1 MKKIF
6 YFLKPFRKEIFISI
20 FLIFLVAAI
29 DAFIVIFEGNVII
42 NFIQNNFKN
51 NSKIIYKDNII
62 LDFLR
67 KYFLSYFKN
76 ISEYMGYIFLLL
88 SINLLLYILCIIA
101 RFIYNKLIIV
111 IIHKSVKNIRQ
122 RVYQKMLRLPISYFE
137 NNTIG
142 NIMSIAI
149 NDLETVSN
157 GLQQSCVAFV
167 LSCFSILMIIFIMF
181 WANVRFALL
190 ICLMIPS
197 SLFVIWLINK
207 KARSVFIQRFE
218 KTGEYFGFLQEKYTG
233 HKEIILYN
241 QQANNINDFQNLNKQ
256 LSSTIFKSNWISG
269 LVMPIINSFT
279 YIVMTFIVILGYF
292 LLNYQ
297 DTEIPYLLFKLGFGT
312 IQLGMFQSFMKY
324 IWRLG
329 NPLRDLS
336 QMFVILQST
345 SSAANRVFTFLSE
358 SEELDVKNDLTLPY
372 VEGFV
377 KFSHVNFQYHIDQPI
392 LKDVSFEIKKDQM
405 VAIVGPT
412 GSGKTSL
419 VNLLVRFYDLT
430 SGKITIDGIDI
441 STIKKSDLRKI
452 IGIVV
457 QDSWLFRGTI
467 MDNIRYGNFNAT
479 EEQVVQAA
487 KQVNVHDFIMT
498 KPDGYYTMINE
509 ELDNISQGEKQ
520 LITIARTFLNN
531 PSIVI
536 LDEATASVDTQIEIL
551 FQQSMQKLLKNKTS
565 FVIAHRLSTIINADV
580 ILVLQNG
587 LLVEKGIFYFIHYFS
602 SVLLD
607 GVSWR
612 HVPSI
617 PY

>member
-358 SEELDVKNDLTLPY
+358 SEELDVKSDLTLPY

-580 ILVLQNG
+580 ILVLRNG
-587 LLVEKGIFYFIHYFS
+587 LLVEKGSHQELLAKQGFYYNLYNSQFK
-602 SVLLD
+602 
-607 GVSWR
+607 
-612 HVPSI
+612 
-617 PY
+617 

>member
-1 MKKIF
+1 
-6 YFLKPFRKEIFISI
+6 
-20 FLIFLVAAI
+20 
-29 DAFIVIFEGNVII
+29 
-42 NFIQNNFKN
+42 
-51 NSKIIYKDNII
+51 
-62 LDFLR
+62 
-67 KYFLSYFKN
+67 
-76 ISEYMGYIFLLL
+76 MGYIFLLL

-487 KQVNVHDFIMT
+487 KQVNVHLFPRAIW
-498 KPDGYYTMINE
+498 
-509 ELDNISQGEKQ
+509 
-520 LITIARTFLNN
+520 N
-531 PSIVI
+531 PTLTQRPSPQPKY
-536 LDEATASVDTQIEIL
+536 ATRA
-551 FQQSMQKLLKNKTS
+551 
-565 FVIAHRLSTIINADV
+565 
-580 ILVLQNG
+580 
-587 LLVEKGIFYFIHYFS
+587 
-602 SVLLD
+602 
-607 GVSWR
+607 GVSTLYYATR
-612 HVPSI
+612 
-617 PY
+617 

>member
-1 MKKIF
+1 MRKIF
-6 YFLKPFRKEIFISI
+6 YFLQPFRKEILVSI

-29 DAFIVIFEGNVII
+29 DAFIVIFEGNIII
-42 NFIQNNFKN
+42 NFIQNNFNN
-51 NSKIIYKDNII
+51 NSKLIYVDNII
-62 LDFLR
+62 LDFIRQKL
-67 KYFLSYFKN
+67 LSNFQI
-76 ISEYMGYIFLLL
+76 ISEYMSYIILLL
-88 SINLLLYILCIIA
+88 FINLFLYFLCIIA

-111 IIHKSVKNIRQ
+111 IIHKSIQNIRQ
-122 RVYQKMLRLPISYFE
+122 SVYQKMLRLPISYFE

-142 NIMSIAI
+142 NIMSIVI

-167 LSCFSILMIIFIMF
+167 LSCFSIIMIIFIMF
-181 WANVRFALL
+181 WANLRFALL

-197 SLFVIWLINK
+197 SLSVIWLINK

-218 KTGEYFGFLQEKYTG
+218 KTGEYLGFLQEKYTG

-241 QQANNINDFQNLNKQ
+241 QQSNNISDFQNLNQQ
-256 LSSTIFKSNWISG
+256 LASTIFKSNWISG

-279 YIVMTFIVILGYF
+279 YIVMTFIVIIGYF

-297 DTEIPYLLFKLGFGT
+297 NTKIPYLLFKLGFGT
-312 IQLGMFQSFMKY
+312 IQLGLFQSFIKY

-345 SSAANRVFTFLSE
+345 SSAANRVLNFLAE
-358 SEELDVKNDLTLPY
+358 NEELDAKNNLIIPDSVQGY
-372 VEGFV
+372 I
-377 KFSHVNFQYHIDQPI
+377 KFSNVNFQYQMDQPI
-392 LKDVSFEIKKDQM
+392 LCDISFEIDKHKM

-419 VNLLVRFYDLT
+419 VNLLVRFYDVT
-430 SGKITIDGIDI
+430 SGTISIDGIDI
-441 STIKKSDLRKI
+441 STIPKSDLRKM

-457 QDSWLFRGTI
+457 QESWLFHGTI
-467 MDNIRYGNFNAT
+467 MDNIRYGNFDAT
-479 EEQVVQAA
+479 EEQVIQAA

-498 KPDGYYTMINE
+498 KQDGYSTMINE

-536 LDEATASVDTQIEIL
+536 LDEATASVDTQIEII
-551 FQQSMQKLLKNKTS
+551 FQESMQKLLKNKTS
-565 FVIAHRLSTIINADV
+565 FVIAHRLSTIVNADI

-587 LLVEKGIFYFIHYFS
+587 LLVEKGSHIE
-602 SVLLD
+602 LLD
-607 GVSWR
+607 KKGFYYNLYNSQFK
-612 HVPSI
+612 
-617 PY
+617 

>member
-509 ELDNISQGEKQ
+509 GLDNISQGEKQ

-587 LLVEKGIFYFIHYFS
+587 LLVEKGSHQELLAKQGFYYNLYNSQFK
-602 SVLLD
+602 
-607 GVSWR
+607 
-612 HVPSI
+612 
-617 PY
+617 

>member
-6 YFLKPFRKEIFISI
+6 YFLKPFRKEILVSI
-20 FLIFLVAAI
+20 FLIFVVAVI
-29 DAFIVIFEGNVII
+29 DAFIVIFEGNIII
-42 NFIQNNFKN
+42 NFIQNNFNN
-51 NSKIIYKDNII
+51 NSKMIYVDNII
-62 LDFLR
+62 LNFLR
-67 KYFLSYFKN
+67 TKVLSNFRI
-76 ISEYMGYIFLLL
+76 ISEYMSYIILLL
-88 SINLLLYILCIIA
+88 FINLFLYLLCIIA

-111 IIHKSVKNIRQ
+111 IIHKSIQNIRQ

-137 NNTIG
+137 KNTIG
-142 NIMSIAI
+142 NIMSIVI

-167 LSCFSILMIIFIMF
+167 LSCFSIIMIIFIMF
-181 WANVRFALL
+181 WANLRFALL

-218 KTGEYFGFLQEKYTG
+218 KTGEYLGFLQEKYTG

-241 QQANNINDFQNLNKQ
+241 QQLNNISDFQNLNKQ
-256 LSSTIFKSNWISG
+256 LASTIFKSNWISG

-279 YIVMTFIVILGYF
+279 YIVMTLIVILGYF

-297 DTEIPYLLFKLGFGT
+297 DTEMPYLLFKLGFGT
-312 IQLGMFQSFMKY
+312 IQLGIFQSFIKY

-345 SSAANRVFTFLSE
+345 SSAANRVFNFLAE
-358 SEELDVKNDLTLPY
+358 HEELDIKNNLIMPSSVQGY
-372 VEGFV
+372 I
-377 KFSHVNFQYHIDQPI
+377 KFSHVTFQYQSDQPI
-392 LKDVSFEIKKDQM
+392 LRDISFEINKHKM

-419 VNLLVRFYDLT
+419 VNLLVRFYDVS
-430 SGKITIDGIDI
+430 SGTIAIDGVDI
-441 STIKKSDLRKI
+441 SNIQKSTLRKM

-457 QDSWLFRGTI
+457 QDSWLFHGTI

-479 EEQVVQAA
+479 EEQVIQAA

-498 KPDGYYTMINE
+498 KQNGYNTIINE

-520 LITIARTFLNN
+520 LITIARTFLSN

-536 LDEATASVDTQIEIL
+536 LDEATASVDTQVEII
-551 FQQSMQKLLKNKTS
+551 FQQSMQKLLKDKTS
-565 FVIAHRLSTIINADV
+565 FVIAHRLSTIVNADI

-587 LLVEKGIFYFIHYFS
+587 LLVEKGSHKELLSKQGFYYNLYNSQFK
-602 SVLLD
+602 
-607 GVSWR
+607 
-612 HVPSI
+612 
-617 PY
+617 

>member
-1 MKKIF
+1 
-6 YFLKPFRKEIFISI
+6 
-20 FLIFLVAAI
+20 
-29 DAFIVIFEGNVII
+29 
-42 NFIQNNFKN
+42 
-51 NSKIIYKDNII
+51 
-62 LDFLR
+62 
-67 KYFLSYFKN
+67 
-76 ISEYMGYIFLLL
+76 
-88 SINLLLYILCIIA
+88 
-101 RFIYNKLIIV
+101 
-111 IIHKSVKNIRQ
+111 
-122 RVYQKMLRLPISYFE
+122 
-137 NNTIG
+137 
-142 NIMSIAI
+142 
-149 NDLETVSN
+149 
-157 GLQQSCVAFV
+157 
-167 LSCFSILMIIFIMF
+167 
-181 WANVRFALL
+181 
-190 ICLMIPS
+190 
-197 SLFVIWLINK
+197 
-207 KARSVFIQRFE
+207 
-218 KTGEYFGFLQEKYTG
+218 
-233 HKEIILYN
+233 
-241 QQANNINDFQNLNKQ
+241 
-256 LSSTIFKSNWISG
+256 
-269 LVMPIINSFT
+269 
-279 YIVMTFIVILGYF
+279 
-292 LLNYQ
+292 
-297 DTEIPYLLFKLGFGT
+297 
-312 IQLGMFQSFMKY
+312 
-324 IWRLG
+324 
-329 NPLRDLS
+329 LS

-587 LLVEKGIFYFIHYFS
+587 LLVEKGSHQELLAKQGFYYNLYNSQFK
-602 SVLLD
+602 
-607 GVSWR
+607 
-612 HVPSI
+612 
-617 PY
+617 

>member
-1 MKKIF
+1 
-6 YFLKPFRKEIFISI
+6 
-20 FLIFLVAAI
+20 
-29 DAFIVIFEGNVII
+29 
-42 NFIQNNFKN
+42 
-51 NSKIIYKDNII
+51 
-62 LDFLR
+62 
-67 KYFLSYFKN
+67 
-76 ISEYMGYIFLLL
+76 MGYIFLLL

-207 KARSVFIQRFE
+207 KLVQFLFKDLKNRRIFW
-218 KTGEYFGFLQEKYTG
+218 FLQEKYTG

-392 LKDVSFEIKKDQM
+392 LKDVSFEIKK
-405 VAIVGPT
+405 I
-412 GSGKTSL
+412 KWSL
-419 VNLLVRFYDLT
+419 LLAL
-430 SGKITIDGIDI
+430 
-441 STIKKSDLRKI
+441 
-452 IGIVV
+452 
-457 QDSWLFRGTI
+457 
-467 MDNIRYGNFNAT
+467 
-479 EEQVVQAA
+479 
-487 KQVNVHDFIMT
+487 
-498 KPDGYYTMINE
+498 
-509 ELDNISQGEKQ
+509 QGLEK
-520 LITIARTFLNN
+520 
-531 PSIVI
+531 
-536 LDEATASVDTQIEIL
+536 
-551 FQQSMQKLLKNKTS
+551 
-565 FVIAHRLSTIINADV
+565 
-580 ILVLQNG
+580 LV
-587 LLVEKGIFYFIHYFS
+587 
-602 SVLLD
+602 
-607 GVSWR
+607 
-612 HVPSI
+612 
-617 PY
+617 

>member
-67 KYFLSYFKN
+67 KYFLSNFKN

-111 IIHKSVKNIRQ
+111 IIHKSVQNIRQ
-122 RVYQKMLRLPISYFE
+122 RVYQKMLKLPISYFE

-181 WANVRFALL
+181 WANARFALL

-241 QQANNINDFQNLNKQ
+241 QQVNNINDFQNLNKQ

-297 DTEIPYLLFKLGFGT
+297 DTKIPYLLFKLGFGT

-329 NPLRDLS
+329 DPLRDLS

-358 SEELDVKNDLTLPY
+358 SEELDVKNDLTIPYY

-467 MDNIRYGNFNAT
+467 MDNICYGNFNAT

-498 KPDGYYTMINE
+498 KPDGYHTMINE

-536 LDEATASVDTQIEIL
+536 LDEATASVDTRIEIL

-580 ILVLQNG
+580 ILVLQDG
-587 LLVEKGIFYFIHYFS
+587 LLVEKGSHQELLAKQGFYYNLYNSQFK
-602 SVLLD
+602 
-607 GVSWR
+607 
-612 HVPSI
+612 
-617 PY
+617 

>member
-51 NSKIIYKDNII
+51 NSKIIYKDHII

-67 KYFLSYFKN
+67 KSFISYFKN

-111 IIHKSVKNIRQ
+111 IIHKSVQNIRQ

-241 QQANNINDFQNLNKQ
+241 QQVNNINDFQNLNKQ

-297 DTEIPYLLFKLGFGT
+297 DTEIPYLLLKLGFGA

-345 SSAANRVFTFLSE
+345 SSAANRIFTFLSE
-358 SEELDVKNDLTLPY
+358 SEELDVKNNLTISN

-377 KFSHVNFQYHIDQPI
+377 KFSHVNFQYHTDQPI
-392 LKDVSFEIKKDQM
+392 LKDINFEIKKNQM

-430 SGKITIDGIDI
+430 SGKITIDGVDI

-457 QDSWLFRGTI
+457 QDEWLFCGTI

-498 KPDGYYTMINE
+498 KPDGYNTMINE

-536 LDEATASVDTQIEIL
+536 LDEATASIDTQIEIL

-580 ILVLQNG
+580 ILVLKNG
-587 LLVEKGIFYFIHYFS
+587 LLIEKGNHSELLNKKGFYYNLYNSQFK
-602 SVLLD
+602 
-607 GVSWR
+607 
-612 HVPSI
+612 
-617 PY
+617 

>member
-1 MKKIF
+1 
-6 YFLKPFRKEIFISI
+6 
-20 FLIFLVAAI
+20 
-29 DAFIVIFEGNVII
+29 
-42 NFIQNNFKN
+42 
-51 NSKIIYKDNII
+51 
-62 LDFLR
+62 
-67 KYFLSYFKN
+67 
-76 ISEYMGYIFLLL
+76 
-88 SINLLLYILCIIA
+88 
-101 RFIYNKLIIV
+101 
-111 IIHKSVKNIRQ
+111 
-122 RVYQKMLRLPISYFE
+122 
-137 NNTIG
+137 
-142 NIMSIAI
+142 
-149 NDLETVSN
+149 
-157 GLQQSCVAFV
+157 
-167 LSCFSILMIIFIMF
+167 
-181 WANVRFALL
+181 
-190 ICLMIPS
+190 
-197 SLFVIWLINK
+197 
-207 KARSVFIQRFE
+207 
-218 KTGEYFGFLQEKYTG
+218 
-233 HKEIILYN
+233 
-241 QQANNINDFQNLNKQ
+241 
-256 LSSTIFKSNWISG
+256 
-269 LVMPIINSFT
+269 
-279 YIVMTFIVILGYF
+279 
-292 LLNYQ
+292 
-297 DTEIPYLLFKLGFGT
+297 
-312 IQLGMFQSFMKY
+312 
-324 IWRLG
+324 
-329 NPLRDLS
+329 
-336 QMFVILQST
+336 
-345 SSAANRVFTFLSE
+345 
-358 SEELDVKNDLTLPY
+358 LTLPY

-587 LLVEKGIFYFIHYFS
+587 LLVEKGSHQELLAKQGFYYNLYNSQFK
-602 SVLLD
+602 
-607 GVSWR
+607 
-612 HVPSI
+612 
-617 PY
+617 

>member
-67 KYFLSYFKN
+67 KSFISHFKN

-111 IIHKSVKNIRQ
+111 IIHRSVQNIRQ

-241 QQANNINDFQNLNKQ
+241 QQVNNINDFQNLNKQ

-358 SEELDVKNDLTLPY
+358 SEELDVKNNLTIPY

-377 KFSHVNFQYHIDQPI
+377 KFLHVNFQYHIDQPI
-392 LKDVSFEIKKDQM
+392 LKDISFEIKKDQM

-430 SGKITIDGIDI
+430 SGKITIDGVDI
-441 STIKKSDLRKI
+441 SAIKKSDLRKI

-467 MDNIRYGNFNAT
+467 MDNIRYGNFDAT

-498 KPDGYYTMINE
+498 KPDGYNTMINE

-587 LLVEKGIFYFIHYFS
+587 SLVEKGSHQELLAKQGFYYNLYNSQFK
-602 SVLLD
+602 
-607 GVSWR
+607 
-612 HVPSI
+612 
-617 PY
+617 

>member
-51 NSKIIYKDNII
+51 NSKIIYKNNII

-430 SGKITIDGIDI
+430 SGRITIDGIDI

-587 LLVEKGIFYFIHYFS
+587 LLVEKGSHQELLAKQGFYYNLYNSQFK
-602 SVLLD
+602 
-607 GVSWR
+607 
-612 HVPSI
+612 
-617 PY
+617 

>member
-297 DTEIPYLLFKLGFGT
+297 ATEIPYLLFKLGFGT

-587 LLVEKGIFYFIHYFS
+587 LLVEKGSHQELLAKQGFYYNLYNSQFK
-602 SVLLD
+602 
-607 GVSWR
+607 
-612 HVPSI
+612 
-617 PY
+617 

>member
-587 LLVEKGIFYFIHYFS
+587 LLVEKGSHQELLAKQGFYYNLYNSQFK
-602 SVLLD
+602 
-607 GVSWR
+607 
-612 HVPSI
+612 
-617 PY
+617 

>member
-279 YIVMTFIVILGYF
+279 YIVMTFIVILGFF

-587 LLVEKGIFYFIHYFS
+587 LLVEKGSHQELLAKQGFYYNLYNSQFK
-602 SVLLD
+602 
-607 GVSWR
+607 
-612 HVPSI
+612 
-617 PY
+617 